1 MITLNIHTIILAAG
15 KGTRMN
21 TNLPKVMQPLGGHT
35 LISRV
40 IKTAKTSSKKIS
52 VIVGHQKDQLK
63 EHIASIDPTIQTADQ
78 NEQLGTAH
86 AVKTAS
92 HLIKDNEKVLILYGD
107 VPLIRNE
114 TIEELISS
122 EQECTLLS
130 MKLNDPTGYGRII
143 TNQENLA
150 IRIIEQKDASAEER
164 KIQEVFTGI
173 LLIDGSLLKPVL
185 EEINNQNAANEYY
198 LTDLVE
204 ILYAKGVK
212 INCIQANPA
221 EVAGAN
227 NKHELHELESILRKM
242 SAEKLLEQ
250 GITLLDAAR
259 IDVRGEVEA
268 GKDCSVDV
276 NVIFEGKVT
285 LGNNVTIKSNVVLQD
300 VSIGDNTIIESFSHL
315 SSAKVGSNCNIGPYA
330 RLREG
335 SEISNDVQIGNFVE
349 TKKTKLGDGAK
360 ANHLAYL
367 GDSEIGD
374 KTNIGAGTIT
384 CNYDGTSKH
393 KTTIGEGSFIG
404 TNSSLVAPVNIGKG
418 AYVGAGSVITKD
430 VPDESLAIGRGKQV
444 TKEGWAKNKK

>member
-1 MITLNIHTIILAAG
+1 MNIHTIILAAG

-35 LISRV
+35 LIFHV
-40 IKTAKTSSKKIS
+40 IKTAKTNSKD
-52 VIVGHQKDQLK
+52 VTVVVGHQKELLR
-63 EHIASIDPTIQTADQ
+63 EHIASIDPNIQTVDQ

-86 AVKTAS
+86 AVKTAA
-92 HLIKDNEKVLILYGD
+92 HLIKDNEKVLVLYGD
-107 VPLIRNE
+107 VPLISNA
-114 TIEELISS
+114 TIEALISS
-122 EQECTLLS
+122 GQECTLLS
-130 MKLNDPTGYGRII
+130 MMLNDPTGYGRII
-143 TNQENLA
+143 TNEENLA
-150 IRIIEQKDASAEER
+150 LRIIEQKDASSEEQ

-173 LLIDGSLLKPVL
+173 LLIDASLLKPAL
-185 EEINNQNAANEYY
+185 DEINNQNAANEYY

-204 ILYAKGVK
+204 ILSAKGVK

-221 EVAGAN
+221 EVVGAN

-285 LGNNVTIKSNVVLQD
+285 LGDNVTIKSNVVLQD
-300 VSIGDNTIIESFSHL
+300 VSIGDNSIIDSFSHL
-315 SSAKVGSNCNIGPYA
+315 SSATVGSNCNIGPYA

-335 SEISNDVQIGNFVE
+335 SEIGNNVKVGNFVE
-349 TKKTKLGDGAK
+349 TKKTKLRDGAK

-367 GDSEIGD
+367 GDADIGD

-384 CNYDGTSKH
+384 CNYDGTNKH
-393 KTTIGEGSFIG
+393 QTIIGEESFIG
-404 TNSSLVAPVNIGKG
+404 TNSSLVAPVEIGKG
-418 AYVGAGSVITKD
+418 AYVGAGSVITKN
-430 VPDESLAIGRGKQV
+430 VPDEALAVGRGKQV
-444 TKEGWAKNKK
+444 IKEGWAKNKK

>member
-1 MITLNIHTIILAAG
+1 
-15 KGTRMN
+15 MN

-35 LISRV
+35 LISHV
-40 IKTAKTSSKKIS
+40 IKTAKTNSKD
-52 VIVGHQKDQLK
+52 VTVVVGHQKELLR
-63 EHIASIDPTIQTADQ
+63 EHIASIDPNIQTVDQ

-86 AVKTAS
+86 AVKTAA
-92 HLIKDNEKVLILYGD
+92 HLIKDDEKVLVLYGD
-107 VPLIRNE
+107 VPLISNA
-114 TIEELISS
+114 TIEALISS
-122 EQECTLLS
+122 GQECTLLS
-130 MKLNDPTGYGRII
+130 MMLNDPTGYGRII
-143 TNQENLA
+143 TNEENLA
-150 IRIIEQKDASAEER
+150 LRIIEQKDASSEEQ

-173 LLIDGSLLKPVL
+173 LLIDASLLKPAL
-185 EEINNQNAANEYY
+185 DEINNQNAANEYY

-204 ILYAKGVK
+204 ILSAKGVK

-221 EVAGAN
+221 EVVGAN

-285 LGNNVTIKSNVVLQD
+285 LGDNVTIKSNVVLQD
-300 VSIGDNTIIESFSHL
+300 VSIGDNSIIDSFSHL
-315 SSAKVGSNCNIGPYA
+315 SSATVGSNCNIGPYA

-335 SEISNDVQIGNFVE
+335 SEIGNNAKVGNFVE

-360 ANHLAYL
+360 ASHLAYL
-367 GDSEIGD
+367 GDADIGD
-374 KTNIGAGTIT
+374 RTNIGAGTIT
-384 CNYDGTSKH
+384 CNYDGSNKH
-393 KTTIGEGSFIG
+393 QTTIGEESFIG
-404 TNSSLVAPVNIGKG
+404 TNSSLVAPVEIGKG

-430 VPDESLAIGRGKQV
+430 VPDEALAVARGKQV
-444 TKEGWAKNKK
+444 TKEDWAKNKK